1 MNLEDLIGKWNI
13 SRILSGID
21 GTPQGSMQGSGQF
34 ELYEGSQLLYQ
45 EQLWHE
51 TKHEEILFATKF
63 YRYHFGPE
71 KLSIY
76 FYKEEENRLFM
87 TLPLGEMRGKALCKK
102 DHYQIKWDWINA
114 DYFLTRYTITGPK
127 KSNIIESEFKR

>member
-13 SRILSGID
+13 SRILSGVD
-21 GTPQGSMQGSGQF
+21 GTPQGSMRGIGQF

-63 YRYHFGPE
+63 YRYHFGPNE
-71 KLSIY
+71 LSIY

-87 TLPLGEMRGKALCKK
+87 TLPLVEMKGEALCKQ
-102 DHYQIKWDWINA
+102 DHYHLQWDWINE

-127 KSNIIESEFKR
+127 KDTIIESEFKR